1 MRSKL
6 LLFPAAVIAA
16 QVPGAA
22 WAEHYLTLGQAQAL
36 LFPGATFEPA
46 FLTLGDSER
55 EAIVEDAQVTVW
67 NRDVKV
73 WKVSTGGW
81 FFLDQVLGRDD
92 WISYAVALDE
102 KGVVK
107 GVEILECLENWNG
120 ITLPAWRK
128 QFIGAR
134 YKKFDLFKIQ
144 VISGA
149 TLSSNHVA
157 EGVKRL
163 LTTHAFYLNS
173 AG

>member
-6 LLFPAAVIAA
+6 LLFPAALIAA

-22 WAEHYLTLGQAQAL
+22 QAEHYLTFSQAQAL

-55 EAIVEDAQVTVW
+55 EAIIDDAQVTVW

-81 FFLDQVLGRDD
+81 LFLDQVLGRDD

-107 GVEILECLENWNG
+107 GV
-120 ITLPAWRK
+120 
-128 QFIGAR
+128 
-134 YKKFDLFKIQ
+134 
-144 VISGA
+144 
-149 TLSSNHVA
+149 
-157 EGVKRL
+157 
-163 LTTHAFYLNS
+163 
-173 AG
+173 